1 MTKTLEKEAEKLARV
16 FGYRNSRELIND
28 AVEDKIRHLKMVMF
42 SGVADR
48 VKSGLERGGLSAE
61 EVIRK
66 FDSLRHL

>member
-42 SGVADR
+42 SGVAEK
-48 VKSGLERGGLSAE
+48 VKDGLESAGLSAE

-66 FDSLRHL
+66 FEHARHL

>member
-42 SGVADR
+42 SGVAEK
-48 VKSGLERGGLSAE
+48 VKSGLDRVGLSAE
-61 EVIRK
+61 EIIRK
-66 FDSLRHL
+66 FENARHL

>member
-28 AVEDKIRHLKMVMF
+28 AVEEKIRHLKMVMF
-42 SGVADR
+42 SGVAE
-48 VKSGLERGGLSAE
+48 KAHSGLEKAGLHAE

-66 FDSLRHL
+66 FESSRHL